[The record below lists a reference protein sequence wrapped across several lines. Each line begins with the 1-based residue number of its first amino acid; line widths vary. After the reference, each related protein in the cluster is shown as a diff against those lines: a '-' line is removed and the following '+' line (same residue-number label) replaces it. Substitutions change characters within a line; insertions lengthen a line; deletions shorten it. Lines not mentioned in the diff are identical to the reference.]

1 MTARAYKRL
10 RKWDRKVHASYSA
23 GVMDGMDAFHEGRE
37 RPDALTGEFDTKVYL
52 RQRMRYAQWILNASI
67 ARSRGRYD
75 GWEIA
80 ARETQK
86 AQDEDWIA
94 TQVVDGIAK
103 FERFLEAA

>member
-1 MTARAYKRL
+1 MTAHQFKRL

-23 GVMDGMDAFHEGRE
+23 GVMDGIDAFHEGRE
-37 RPDALTGEFDTKVYL
+37 RPEALTGDYDTKVYL
-52 RQRMRYAQWILNASI
+52 RQRMRFAQHIVNSTI

-86 AQDEDWIA
+86 AQDEEWIT

-103 FERFLEAA
+103 FESLLRAA